1 MTCRERLDSATFIVS
16 ASISLYLKWYE
27 GMCPKIYF
35 GIDVRVSANNV
46 VM

>member
-1 MTCRERLDSATFIVS
+1 MTYRERLDSATFIVS

-27 GMCPKIYF
+27 GVYPKIYV
-35 GIDVRVSANNV
+35 GTRIRVSATNV